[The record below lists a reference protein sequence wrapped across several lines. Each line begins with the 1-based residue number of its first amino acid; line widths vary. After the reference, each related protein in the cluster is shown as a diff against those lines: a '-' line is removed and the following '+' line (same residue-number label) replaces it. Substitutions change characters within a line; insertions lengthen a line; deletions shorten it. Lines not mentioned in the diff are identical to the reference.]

1 LIYGIGRH
9 YNGSFRPSSE
19 EAPGGYK
26 KEIGRIHK
34 KQDLEELAYTSGRV
48 EDRGTGGT

>member
-1 LIYGIGRH
+1 MAAFDLQVKRH
-9 YNGSFRPSSE
+9 L
-19 EAPGGYK
+19 GGYK

-48 EDRGTGGT
+48 EERGTGGT